1 MEDILTAIG
10 TVGFPIVMAL
20 VEAYYIATRSDKM
33 TDIVNENTQAIKEL
47 KQFLDDNIDNG
58 GDIDGK

>member
-1 MEDILTAIG
+1 MDEVLTAVG

-58 GDIDGK
+58 GDTDGK

>member
-1 MEDILTAIG
+1 MEDVLTAIG

-58 GDIDGK
+58 GDSDGK